1 MATIQEDRGYVSLR
15 GDAINAIAT
24 GEIRDLRLKIPD
36 FQIQT
41 TPFHITLVTKDER
54 RSLPPATLASL
65 AKLTSDG
72 ASEIGIFHN
81 IGTAC
86 IKRSGGDI
94 AFVVVIWVFGQ
105 QIRKRL
111 GLPPKD
117 FHVTLSASDDHGI
130 DKSITCL
137 RAGEFNAQNASL
149 ECLDHLTFTL
159 HNSRRYLDAK
169 AYSQEILLKDPG
181 SSKGWLRL
189 ADAALQLEE
198 FKVSMLAYAQAW
210 QLSENDKMSAYILK
224 MLQKCSTDT
233 EWGPLLQEEELAQLE
248 IVSKQIR
255 QRLLMPWSGDLR
267 ESIADMEVPPSLCLE
282 PRQHL
287 SIPDSIGFFA
297 LPRFFR
303 WLVPFK
309 IAVMST
315 PRNGRDIRALS
326 SDSIG
331 IKTVLTLTEEEPL
344 DQSWFNMRIKNEFL
358 PIQNYYPPS
367 IEQMD
372 IAMRIL
378 TDEESLPVLIHCG
391 GGKGRAGSIAACYI
405 AACGFGKPDLQSN
418 GWQPA
423 MSAHDSILKLRAIR
437 PGSIETEQQEA
448 FISKWVSMLWK
459 RQSLFPTPVPE
470 PPTCALD
477 ITGQL
482 DGSVDFLMLIGIPGS
497 GKSWVAKSLLARDPR
512 WTYVSQDESSRSACE
527 TAVSR
532 AKGKL
537 ILDRCNTSAADRKF
551 WLQLADAKNAV
562 CVLFDY
568 DTELCVSRAQKRANH
583 PTLPPGSRVVNAV
596 KQMTEQFSA
605 PELKE
610 GLKAILTVKSFAASD
625 DLISRLSPTIG
636 LLKFPR
642 TAHLIDLGA
651 IGSDDILLPSAPIPT
666 PGCIVVITE
675 KVDGANMG
683 LSLSSDRQLLV
694 QNRSHFVNSS
704 SHSQFKKLDSWIER
718 HRDELFRLLNR
729 DNYFPQRY
737 ILYGEW
743 MHAVHSVSYNA
754 LPDRFLAF
762 DLFDRGEGK
771 FVNRDTLE
779 TLLNG
784 TGIHI
789 TKVMEKRETIPTDVE
804 LRALVQKQSA
814 FSEGRIEGVVVKI
827 EDKNWV
833 KWRGKVVRGDFLAG
847 NQHWSKN
854 IMQENRILTTNME
867 ELDIMSRN

>member
-1 MATIQEDRGYVSLR
+1 MATIQEARGYVSLV
-15 GDAINAIAT
+15 GDSVNNLAT
-24 GEIRDLRLKIPD
+24 GAIRDLKQKVPD
-36 FQIQT
+36 IQIQT
-41 TPFHITLVTKDER
+41 SPFHITLVTKDEKR
-54 RSLPPATLASL
+54 NLPAGALASL
-65 AKLTSDG
+65 AKFTNYN
-72 ASEIGIFHN
+72 ASEIGIIHTL
-81 IGTAC
+81 GTAC
-86 IKRSGGDI
+86 MKRSSGNV
-94 AFVVVIWVFGQ
+94 AFIVVIWVTGQ

-111 GLPPKD
+111 GLPQKD
-117 FHVTLSASDDHGI
+117 FHITLSANDDHDI
-130 DKSITCL
+130 DKSITFL
-137 RAGEFNAQNASL
+137 RAGEFDVQNASL

-159 HNSRRYLDAK
+159 HNAGRYLDAK
-169 AYSQEILLKDPG
+169 AYSQEILLKNAD

-198 FKVSMLAYAQAW
+198 FKVSMLAYAQAC
-210 QLSENDKMSAYILK
+210 QTSENDKMSAYTLK
-224 MLQKCSTDT
+224 LLQKCSANT
-233 EWGPLLQEEELAQLE
+233 EWGALLQEDELVQLE
-248 IVSKQIR
+248 GISKQII
-255 QRLLMPWSGDLR
+255 QRLLKPWPNNLR
-267 ESIADMEVPPSLCLE
+267 ESIADMGVSPSLCLE

-287 SIPDSIGFFA
+287 SIPDSVGYYS

-315 PRNGRDIRALS
+315 PRNGRDIKTLS
-326 SDSIG
+326 SDIIG

-344 DQSWFNMRIKNEFL
+344 DQSWFNTRIKNVFL
-358 PIQNYYPPS
+358 PIRNYYPPS

-391 GGKGRAGSIAACYI
+391 GGKGRAGSVAACYM
-405 AACGFGKPDLQSN
+405 AACGFGKPDLKPDD
-418 GWQPA
+418 WQPA
-423 MSAHDSILKLRAIR
+423 MSAQDSISKLRAIR

-448 FISKWVSMLWK
+448 FISKWVSVLWK
-459 RQSLFPTPVPE
+459 RQSLFPEPVPE
-470 PPTCALD
+470 SPACPLN

-482 DGSVDFLMLIGIPGS
+482 DGSVDFLMLVGIPGS

-532 AKGKL
+532 AKGKV

-551 WLQLADAKNAV
+551 WLQLADAKSAV

-568 DTELCVSRAQKRANH
+568 DTELCVSRAQQRADH

-596 KQMTEQFSA
+596 KQMTEQFSV

-610 GLKAILTVKSFAASD
+610 GFKAILTVKSFAASD
-625 DLISRLSPTIG
+625 DLVSRLSPTIG

-651 IGSDDILLPSAPIPT
+651 IGSDDILLSSVPIAT
-666 PGCIVVITE
+666 PGCTVVVTE

-683 LSLSSDRQLLV
+683 FSLSSDRQLLV
-694 QNRSHFVNSS
+694 QNRSHFVGSS
-704 SHSQFKKLDSWIER
+704 SHAQFKKLDSWIER
-718 HRDELFRLLNR
+718 HREELFKLLNR
-729 DNYFPQRY
+729 DKYFPQRY
-737 ILYGEW
+737 VLYGEW

-762 DLFDRGEGK
+762 DMFDRGEGK
-771 FVNRDTLE
+771 FVNRQTLE
-779 TLLNG
+779 TLLSG

-789 TKVMEKRETIPTDVE
+789 TRVMEKRESVPTDSE
-804 LRALVQKQSA
+804 LRAMVEKQSA
-814 FSEGRIEGVVVKI
+814 FAEGRVEGVVVKI
-827 EDKNWV
+827 EDKSWV

-847 NQHWSKN
+847 NRHWSKN
-854 IMQENRILTTNME
+854 DMQENGILASNVEGLYITSQ
-867 ELDIMSRN
+867 D

>member
-1 MATIQEDRGYVSLR
+1 MATIQETRGFVSLA
-15 GDAINAIAT
+15 GEAVNALAA
-24 GEIRDLRLKIPD
+24 GAIRDLKLKEPNL
-36 FQIQT
+36 QIQT
-41 TPFHITLVTKDER
+41 TPFHITLVTKDEKR
-54 RSLPPATLASL
+54 NLSLAALASL
-65 AKLTSDG
+65 ATFYGSG
-72 ASEIGIFHN
+72 VPETGVFHSL
-81 IGTAC
+81 GTTC
-86 IKRSGGDI
+86 IKRNGGDI
-94 AFVVVIWVFGQ
+94 AFIVVIWVSGQ
-105 QIRKRL
+105 QFRKRL

-117 FHVTLSASDDHGI
+117 FHITVSANDDHDT

-137 RAGEFNAQNASL
+137 RAGEFDVQNASL
-149 ECLDHLTFTL
+149 ECLDYLTFTL
-159 HNSRRYLDAK
+159 HNAGRYLDAK
-169 AYSQEILLKDPG
+169 AYSQEILLKDPE

-189 ADAALQLEE
+189 ADASLQLED

-210 QLSENDKMSAYILK
+210 QTSENDKVSAYTLR
-224 MLQKCSTDT
+224 MLHKCSPGT
-233 EWGPLLQEEELAQLE
+233 EWGPLLQEEELGQLE
-248 IVSKQIR
+248 IVPKQIR
-255 QRLLMPWSGDLR
+255 QRLLKPWPNDLR
-267 ESIADMEVPPSLCLE
+267 QSVADLGVPPSLCLE
-282 PRQHL
+282 SRRHL

-315 PRNGRDIRALS
+315 PRNGRDIQALS

-344 DQSWFNMRIKNEFL
+344 DASWFNARVKNVFL
-358 PIQNYYPPS
+358 PILNYYPPS

-391 GGKGRAGSIAACYI
+391 GGKGRAGSIAACYM
-405 AACGFGKPDLQSN
+405 AACGFDKPNLQSTD
-418 GWQPA
+418 WQPA
-423 MSAHDSILKLRAIR
+423 MSAQDSISMLRAIR

-448 FISKWVSMLWK
+448 FISKWVSVLWK
-459 RQSLFPTPVPE
+459 RQSLFPAPVPE
-470 PPTCALD
+470 PPACALD
-477 ITGQL
+477 IAGKL
-482 DGSVDFLMLIGIPGS
+482 DGAVDFLMLVGIPGS
-497 GKSWVAKSLLARDPR
+497 GKSWVAKSLIARDPR
-512 WTYVSQDESSRSACE
+512 WTYMSQDESNRSACE

-532 AKGKL
+532 SKGKL

-551 WLQLADAKNAV
+551 WLQLADVENAV

-568 DTELCVSRAQKRANH
+568 DANLCVSRAQQRADH

-596 KQMTEQFSA
+596 KQMVEQFSA

-610 GLKAILTVKSFAASD
+610 GFKAVLTVKSFAASD

-642 TAHLIDLGA
+642 TAHLIDIGA
-651 IGSDDILLPSAPIPT
+651 IGSDDILLPCAPIPT
-666 PGCIVVITE
+666 TGCTVVITE
-675 KVDGANMG
+675 KIDGANMG
-683 LSLSSDRQLLV
+683 FSLSSDRQLLV

-718 HRDELFRLLNR
+718 HREELFELLNR
-729 DNYFPQRY
+729 DRYFPQRY

-743 MHAVHSVSYNA
+743 MHTVHSVSYNA

-771 FVNRDTLE
+771 FVDRDTLE
-779 TLLNG
+779 TLLNR

-789 TKVMEKRETIPTDVE
+789 TKVMEKRDTIPTDSE
-804 LRALVQKQSA
+804 LRELVQKQSA
-814 FSEGRIEGVVVKI
+814 FAEGRVEGVVVKI
-827 EDKNWV
+827 EDNGWV

-854 IMQENRILTTNME
+854 VIQENGILATNVAG
-867 ELDIMSRN
+867 LNITS

>member
-1 MATIQEDRGYVSLR
+1 MATIQEARGYVSLV
-15 GDAINAIAT
+15 GEVINALAAGAIL
-24 GEIRDLRLKIPD
+24 DLKPKIPNL
-36 FQIQT
+36 QIQT
-41 TPFHITLVTKDER
+41 TPFHITLVTKDEKR
-54 RSLPPATLASL
+54 NLSPAALGSLVKFTGA
-65 AKLTSDG
+65 G

-81 IGTAC
+81 LGTAC
-86 IKRSGGDI
+86 IKRGRGDI
-94 AFVVVIWVFGQ
+94 AFIVVIWVSGQ

-111 GLPPKD
+111 GLPQKD
-117 FHVTLSASDDHGI
+117 FHITLSANDDHDI

-137 RAGEFNAQNASL
+137 HAGVKNASL

-159 HNSRRYLDAK
+159 HNAGRYFEAK
-169 AYSQEILLKDPG
+169 TYSQDILLKDPE

-189 ADAALQLEE
+189 ADAALQLGD
-198 FKVSMLAYAQAW
+198 FKVAMLAYAQAW
-210 QLSENDKMSAYILK
+210 KTSENDKMSAYTLK
-224 MLQKCSTDT
+224 MLHKCSADT
-233 EWGPLLQEEELAQLE
+233 EWGPLLQDEELTQFE
-248 IVSKQIR
+248 RVSKQIR
-255 QRLLMPWSGDLR
+255 LLLLKPWPNDLR
-267 ESIADMEVPPSLCLE
+267 ESIADMGVPPSLCLE

-287 SIPDSIGFFA
+287 SIPDSIGVFS

-309 IAVMST
+309 VAVMST
-315 PRNGRDIRALS
+315 PRNARDIRALS
-326 SDSIG
+326 SDSFG
-331 IKTVLTLTEEEPL
+331 IRTVLTLTEEEPL
-344 DQSWFNMRIKNEFL
+344 DQSWFNTRIKNVFL
-358 PIQNYYPPS
+358 PIRNYYPPS

-391 GGKGRAGSIAACYI
+391 GGKGRAGSIAACYM
-405 AACGFGKPDLQSN
+405 AACGFDKPNLQSDD
-418 GWQPA
+418 WQPA
-423 MSAHDSILKLRAIR
+423 MSAQDSISKLRAIR

-448 FISKWVSMLWK
+448 FISKWVSVLWK
-459 RQSLFPTPVPE
+459 RQSLFPAAVPE
-470 PPTCALD
+470 PPACPLD

-482 DGSVDFLMLIGIPGS
+482 DGSVDFLMLVGIPGS

-532 AKGKL
+532 TKGKL

-551 WLQLADAKNAV
+551 WLQLADTKNAV
-562 CVLFDY
+562 CILFDY
-568 DTELCVSRAQKRANH
+568 DTELCVSRAQQRADH
-583 PTLPPGSRVVNAV
+583 PTLPPGSRVLNAV

-610 GLKAILTVKSFAASD
+610 GFKAVLTVKSFAASD

-651 IGSDDILLPSAPIPT
+651 IGSDDILLPSAPALS
-666 PGCIVVITE
+666 PGCTVVITE

-683 LSLSSDRQLLV
+683 FSLSSDRQLLV

-704 SHSQFKKLDSWIER
+704 SHSQFKKLDSWMEK
-718 HRDELFRLLNR
+718 HREELFGLLNR
-729 DNYFPQRY
+729 DKYFPQRY

-743 MHAVHSVSYNA
+743 MHAVHSVSYNS

-771 FVNRDTLE
+771 FVNRETLE
-779 TLLNG
+779 TLLSG

-789 TKVMEKRETIPTDVE
+789 TRVMEKRDTIPTDGE
-804 LRALVQKQSA
+804 LRALVQNQSA
-814 FSEGRIEGVVVKI
+814 FSEGRVEGVVVKI
-827 EDKNWV
+827 EDRGWV

-854 IMQENRILTTNME
+854 IMQENGILAANIE
-867 ELDIMSRN
+867 GLDIAS

>member
-1 MATIQEDRGYVSLR
+1 MATIQEARGSVSLS
-15 GDAINAIAT
+15 GGTINALAA
-24 GEIRDLRLKIPD
+24 GAIRDLKLKEPN
-36 FQIQT
+36 FQFQT
-41 TPFHITLVTKDER
+41 TPFHITLVTKDEKR
-54 RSLPPATLASL
+54 NLSPTALESLVRFAGP
-65 AKLTSDG
+65 G
-72 ASEIGIFHN
+72 ASETGIFHN
-81 IGTAC
+81 LGIAC

-94 AFVVVIWVFGQ
+94 AFIVIIWVSGQ

-117 FHVTLSASDDHGI
+117 FHITVSANDDHNT

-137 RAGEFNAQNASL
+137 RAGAFDVENASL
-149 ECLDHLTFTL
+149 ECLDHLAFTL
-159 HNSRRYLDAK
+159 HNAGRYLDEK
-169 AYSQEILLKDPG
+169 TYSQEILLKDPE

-189 ADAALQLEE
+189 ADAAFQLEE

-210 QLSENDKMSAYILK
+210 QASENDKMIAYTLRV
-224 MLQKCSTDT
+224 LYKCSTDT
-233 EWGPLLQEEELAQLE
+233 EWGPLLQEEELSQLE
-248 IVSKQIR
+248 SVSKQIR
-255 QRLLMPWSGDLR
+255 QRLVKPWPHGLR
-267 ESIADMEVPPSLCLE
+267 ESIADMGVPPSLCLE

-287 SIPDSIGFFA
+287 SIPDNIGYFA

-331 IKTVLTLTEEEPL
+331 IKTILTLTEEEPL
-344 DQSWFNMRIKNEFL
+344 DPSWFNARIKNVFL
-358 PIQNYYPPS
+358 PIRNYYPPS

-391 GGKGRAGSIAACYI
+391 GGKGRAGSIAACYM
-405 AACGFGKPDLQSN
+405 AACGFDKPNLQTN
-418 GWQPA
+418 DWQPA
-423 MSAHDSILKLRAIR
+423 MSAQDSISKLRAIR

-448 FISKWVSMLWK
+448 FISKWVSVLWK
-459 RQSLFPTPVPE
+459 RKSLFPATVPE

-477 ITGQL
+477 IMGQL
-482 DGSVDFLMLIGIPGS
+482 DGSVDFLMLVGIPGS
-497 GKSWVAKSLLARDPR
+497 GKSWVAKSLIARDPR

-527 TAVSR
+527 TAVSCS
-532 AKGKL
+532 KGKL
-537 ILDRCNTSAADRKF
+537 ILDRCNTGAADRKF

-568 DTELCVSRAQKRANH
+568 DTELCVSRAQQRADH

-596 KQMTEQFSA
+596 KQMVEQFSA

-610 GLKAILTVKSFAASD
+610 GFKAVLTVKSFAASD

-651 IGSDDILLPSAPIPT
+651 IGSDDILLPCAPIPT
-666 PGCIVVITE
+666 PGCTVVITE
-675 KVDGANMG
+675 KIDGANMG
-683 LSLSSDRQLLV
+683 FSLSSDRQVLV
-694 QNRSHFVNSS
+694 QNRSHFVNSR

-718 HRDELFRLLNR
+718 HREELFGLLNR
-729 DNYFPQRY
+729 DKYFPQRY

-771 FVNRDTLE
+771 FVNRETLE

-789 TKVMEKRETIPTDVE
+789 TKVVESRETIPTDNE
-804 LRALVQKQSA
+804 LRELVQKQSA
-814 FSEGRIEGVVVKI
+814 FAEGRVEGVVVKI
-827 EDKNWV
+827 EDKSWV

-854 IMQENRILTTNME
+854 VMQENGILATEME
-867 ELDIMSRN
+867 GLNITS

>member
-1 MATIQEDRGYVSLR
+1 MATIQQDRGYVSL
-15 GDAINAIAT
+15 GGEAISTIAT
-24 GEIRDLRLKIPD
+24 GAIQELKLKVPDL
-36 FQIQT
+36 QIQT
-41 TPFHITLVTKDER
+41 TPFHITLITKDEKR
-54 RSLPPATLASL
+54 YLSPAALAFL
-65 AKLTSDG
+65 AKFTRAD
-72 ASEIGIFHN
+72 ASEVGTFHN
-81 IGTAC
+81 LGTAC
-86 IKRSGGDI
+86 IKRNRGDI
-94 AFVVVIWVFGQ
+94 AFIVVIWVFGQ

-111 GLPPKD
+111 GLLPKD
-117 FHVTLSASDDHGI
+117 FHVTLSANDDHGI

-137 RAGEFNAQNASL
+137 RDGEFDVQNASL

-159 HNSRRYLDAK
+159 HNAGRYLDAK
-169 AYSQEILLKDPG
+169 AYSQEILLKDLE

-189 ADAALQLEE
+189 ADAALRLGE

-210 QLSENDKMSAYILK
+210 QASENDKMSAYILK
-224 MLQKCSTDT
+224 MLHKCSTNT
-233 EWGPLLQEEELAQLE
+233 EWGPMLQEEELAQLE
-248 IVSKQIR
+248 SVPKQIR
-255 QRLLMPWSGDLR
+255 QRLLKPWLGNLR
-267 ESIADMEVPPSLCLE
+267 QSIADMGVPPSLCLE

-309 IAVMST
+309 IAVMPT
-315 PRNGRDIRALS
+315 PRNRRDIRALS
-326 SDSIG
+326 SHSIG
-331 IKTVLTLTEEEPL
+331 IRTVLTLTEEEPL
-344 DQSWFNMRIKNEFL
+344 DQLWFNARMKNEFL
-358 PIQNYYPPS
+358 PIRNYYPPS

-418 GWQPA
+418 EWQPA
-423 MSAHDSILKLRAIR
+423 MSAQDSISKLRAIR

-448 FISKWVSMLWK
+448 FISKWVSVLWK
-459 RQSLFPTPVPE
+459 RQSLFPAPVPE
-470 PPTCALD
+470 PPACALD

-482 DGSVDFLMLIGIPGS
+482 DGSVDFLMLVGIPGS
-497 GKSWVAKSLLARDPR
+497 GKSWVAKSLLGRDPR
-512 WTYVSQDESSRSACE
+512 WTYLSQDESSRSACE

-551 WLQLADAKNAV
+551 WLQLADAKNTV

-568 DTELCVSRAQKRANH
+568 DTELCVSRAQQRADH

-610 GLKAILTVKSFAASD
+610 GFKAILTVKSFEASD

-651 IGSDDILLPSAPIPT
+651 IGSDDILLPSAPMPT
-666 PGCIVVITE
+666 PGCTVLITE
-675 KVDGANMG
+675 KIDGANMG
-683 LSLSSDRQLLV
+683 FSLSSDQQLLV

-704 SHSQFKKLDSWIER
+704 SHSQFKKLDSWIEK
-718 HRDELFRLLNR
+718 HREELFGLLNR
-729 DNYFPQRY
+729 DKYFPQRY

-784 TGIHI
+784 TGMHI
-789 TKVMEKRETIPTDVE
+789 TKIMEKRETIPTDSE
-804 LRALVQKQSA
+804 LRALVQHQSA
-814 FSEGRIEGVVVKI
+814 FAEGRVEGVVVNI
-827 EDKNWV
+827 EDKSWV

-854 IMQENRILTTNME
+854 IMEENGILASDME
-867 ELDIMSRN
+867 GLDITSRD

>member
-1 MATIQEDRGYVSLR
+1 MATIQETRGSVSLV
-15 GDAINAIAT
+15 GGAVNALAA
-24 GEIRDLRLKIPD
+24 GAIRDLKPKEPNL
-36 FQIQT
+36 QIQT
-41 TPFHITLVTKDER
+41 TPFHITLVTKDEKR
-54 RSLPPATLASL
+54 NLSPAALASL
-65 AKLTSDG
+65 VRFSGSGVPETG
-72 ASEIGIFHN
+72 VFHSL
-81 IGTAC
+81 GTAC
-86 IKRSGGDI
+86 IKRSDGDI
-94 AFVVVIWVFGQ
+94 AFIVIIWVSGQ
-105 QIRKRL
+105 QFRKRL

-117 FHVTLSASDDHGI
+117 FHITVSVNDDHDI

-137 RAGEFNAQNASL
+137 RAGEFDVQNASL

-159 HNSRRYLDAK
+159 HNDRRYLDAK
-169 AYSQEILLKDPG
+169 AYSQEILLKDPE

-189 ADAALQLEE
+189 ADSTLQLEE
-198 FKVSMLAYAQAW
+198 FKISMLAYAQAW
-210 QLSENDKMSAYILK
+210 QTSENGKMSAYTLR
-224 MLQKCSTDT
+224 MLRKCSPGT
-233 EWGPLLQEEELAQLE
+233 EWGPLLQEEELGQLE
-248 IVSKQIR
+248 IVPNQIR
-255 QRLLMPWSGDLR
+255 QRLLKPWPNDLR
-267 ESIADMEVPPSLCLE
+267 ESVADMGLPPSLCLE

-287 SIPDSIGFFA
+287 FIRDSIGFYA

-326 SDSIG
+326 SGSIG

-344 DQSWFNMRIKNEFL
+344 DASWFNARVKNVFL
-358 PIQNYYPPS
+358 PIRNYYPPS

-391 GGKGRAGSIAACYI
+391 GGKGRAGSIAACYM
-405 AACGFGKPDLQSN
+405 AACGFDKPNIQFTD
-418 GWQPA
+418 WQPA
-423 MSAHDSILKLRAIR
+423 MPAQDSISKLRAIR

-448 FISKWVSMLWK
+448 FISKWVSVLWK
-459 RQSLFPTPVPE
+459 RQSLFPAPVPE
-470 PPTCALD
+470 PPACALD

-482 DGSVDFLMLIGIPGS
+482 DGSVDFLMLVGIPGS
-497 GKSWVAKSLLARDPR
+497 GKSWVAKSLIARDPR

-532 AKGKL
+532 SKGKL

-551 WLQLADAKNAV
+551 WLQLADVKNAV
-562 CVLFDY
+562 CVVFDY
-568 DTELCVSRAQKRANH
+568 DAELCVSRAQKRADH

-596 KQMTEQFSA
+596 KQMVEQFSA
-605 PELKE
+605 PEPKE
-610 GLKAILTVKSFAASD
+610 GFKAVLTVKSFAASD

-651 IGSDDILLPSAPIPT
+651 IGSDDILLPCAPIPT
-666 PGCIVVITE
+666 TGCTVVITE
-675 KVDGANMG
+675 KIDGANMG
-683 LSLSSDRQLLV
+683 FSLSSDRQLLV

-718 HRDELFRLLNR
+718 HREELFGLLNR
-729 DNYFPQRY
+729 DKYFPQRF

-784 TGIHI
+784 TGIYI
-789 TKVMEKRETIPTDVE
+789 TKVMEKRDTIPTDSE
-804 LRALVQKQSA
+804 LRELVQKQSA
-814 FSEGRIEGVVVKI
+814 FAQGAVEGVVVKI
-827 EDKNWV
+827 EDNGWV

-854 IMQENRILTTNME
+854 VIQANGILTTNVAG
-867 ELDIMSRN
+867 LNITS

>member
-1 MATIQEDRGYVSLR
+1 MATIQEARGSVSLI
-15 GDAINAIAT
+15 GEAIDILATSAIP
-24 GEIRDLRLKIPD
+24 DLKRKVRD

-41 TPFHITLVTKDER
+41 TPFHITLVTKDEKR
-54 RSLPPATLASL
+54 NLSPAALASL
-65 AKLTSDG
+65 VKFTAAS
-72 ASEIGIFHN
+72 ASEIGIFHHL
-81 IGTAC
+81 GTAC
-86 IKRSGGDI
+86 IKRGGSDV
-94 AFVVVIWVFGQ
+94 AFIVVIWVSGQ

-111 GLPPKD
+111 GLPHKD
-117 FHVTLSASDDHGI
+117 FHITLSANDNHNI
-130 DKSITCL
+130 DKSIACL
-137 RAGEFNAQNASL
+137 RVGEFDVQNASL

-159 HNSRRYLDAK
+159 HNAGRYLDAK
-169 AYSQEILLKDPG
+169 AYSQEILLRDPE

-189 ADAALQLEE
+189 ADAALQLGE

-210 QLSENDKMSAYILK
+210 KASENDKMSAYTVK
-224 MLQKCSTDT
+224 MLHKCSTDT
-233 EWGPLLQEEELAQLE
+233 EWGHLLQEEELTQLE
-248 IVSKQIR
+248 SVSKQIR
-255 QRLLMPWSGDLR
+255 QRLLTPWPNNLR
-267 ESIADMEVPPSLCLE
+267 ESIADMGVPPSLCLE
-282 PRQHL
+282 PRRHL
-287 SIPDSIGFFA
+287 SIPDSIGVFS

-326 SDSIG
+326 SDGIG

-344 DQSWFNMRIKNEFL
+344 DQSWFNTRIKNVFL
-358 PIQNYYPPS
+358 PIRNYYPPS

-391 GGKGRAGSIAACYI
+391 GGKGRAGSIAACYM
-405 AACGFGKPDLQSN
+405 AACGFTKPNLQSDD
-418 GWQPA
+418 WQPA
-423 MSAHDSILKLRAIR
+423 MSAQDSISKLRAIR
-437 PGSIETEQQEA
+437 PGSIETEQQEV
-448 FISKWVSMLWK
+448 FISKWVSVLWK
-459 RQSLFPTPVPE
+459 RQSLFPTAVPE
-470 PPTCALD
+470 PPACPLD

-482 DGSVDFLMLIGIPGS
+482 DGSVDFLMLVGIPGS

-532 AKGKL
+532 TKGKL

-568 DTELCVSRAQKRANH
+568 DTELCVSRAQQRADH
-583 PTLPPGSRVVNAV
+583 PTLPPGSRVLNAV

-605 PELKE
+605 PEFKE
-610 GLKAILTVKSFAASD
+610 GFKAVLTVKSFAASD
-625 DLISRLSPTIG
+625 DLISQLSPTIG

-651 IGSDDILLPSAPIPT
+651 IGSDDILLPSAPALS
-666 PGCIVVITE
+666 PGCTVVITE

-683 LSLSSDRQLLV
+683 FSLSSDRQLLV

-704 SHSQFKKLDSWIER
+704 SHSQFKKLDSWMAR
-718 HRDELFRLLNR
+718 HREELFGLLNQ
-729 DNYFPQRY
+729 DKYFPQRY

-743 MHAVHSVSYNA
+743 MHAVHSVSYNS

-771 FVNRDTLE
+771 FVNRETLE
-779 TLLNG
+779 TLLSG
-784 TGIHI
+784 TEIHI
-789 TKVMEKRETIPTDVE
+789 TRVMEKRDTIPTDIE
-804 LRALVQKQSA
+804 LRALVQRQSA
-814 FSEGRIEGVVVKI
+814 FAEGRVEGVVVKI

-854 IMQENRILTTNME
+854 IMQENGILVTNME
-867 ELDIMSRN
+867 ELDIAS